1 MTTNRTDVL
10 FFPTKYHAQRNTRF
24 SHSAS
29 VCLFFSNDTF
39 FQKNLPPIFLSVYF
53 FSNYVEPCTLTKNK
67 VMYNMNRDC
76 VWFDSSLSVR

>member
-1 MTTNRTDVL
+1 MTTNRTDNVL

-39 FQKNLPPIFLSVYF
+39 FQN
-53 FSNYVEPCTLTKNK
+53 FSPVSHMILISMDTHEKEFRAIHRT
-67 VMYNMNRDC
+67 R
-76 VWFDSSLSVR
+76 